1 MDPPDL
7 RCPLCGAQAPRPE
20 PGGSQS
26 AGSQPKRETT
36 TCPNCEALLSRQV
49 EPAHAPWQ
57 AAETSGR

>member
-7 RCPLCGAQAPRPE
+7 RCPLCGAEAPRPE
-20 PGGSQS
+20 RGVSQS
-26 AGSQPKRETT
+26 ACSQPKRETT

-57 AAETSGR
+57 AAETSGG

>member
-7 RCPLCGAQAPRPE
+7 RCPLCGAQAPRLE
-20 PGGSQS
+20 PGVSQS
-26 AGSQPKRETT
+26 AGTQPKRETT

-57 AAETSGR
+57 AAETSGG